1 MSATVF
7 IIDDD
12 PDVRHALRR
21 LIEVDGFRVMTYPSA
36 ETFLLEA
43 TDMRDGC
50 IILDVRL
57 PQMTGPQLQSALHA
71 RNIRLPIIF
80 LSGHADVATAVA
92 AMRAGAFHF
101 LEKPVDAALL
111 LESIH
116 AALEGSEM
124 TPAPELEAERLR
136 QRFNSLTAREQSVMN
151 LVVAGYSNR
160 DIGKRLQISH
170 RTVEVYRSR
179 VMQKMR
185 ARTLLALADY
195 AKMLGMPMVDGYSR
209 AASRAILDGTTAI
222 QSR

>member
-1 MSATVF
+1 
-7 IIDDD
+7 
-12 PDVRHALRR
+12 
-21 LIEVDGFRVMTYPSA
+21 
-36 ETFLLEA
+36 
-43 TDMRDGC
+43 
-50 IILDVRL
+50 
-57 PQMTGPQLQSALHA
+57 
-71 RNIRLPIIF
+71 
-80 LSGHADVATAVA
+80 VAS
-92 AMRAGAFHF
+92 MRAGAFHF
-101 LEKPVDAALL
+101 LEKPVDATLL

-116 AALEGSEM
+116 AALEASELV
-124 TPAPELEAERLR
+124 PAPELEAERLR

-195 AKMLGMPMVDGYSR
+195 AKVLGMPMLDRYSR
-209 AASRAILDGTTAI
+209 AASRAILDGTTAS